1 MALKPKQRLL
11 AELMVEEPELTN
23 VEYAEKINIDIKT
36 LYKWK
41 KTEEFEEYYHSLCR
55 EKFKNLEQ
63 LAIQRLKENVDM
75 GYQKAIEYV
84 LDYLGYKAT
93 DKIDANIEGSLDIN
107 VNIEE

>member
-1 MALKPKQRLL
+1 MALKPKQKLL

-23 VEYAEKINIDIKT
+23 VEYAETIGIDIKT

-41 KTEEFEEYYHSLCR
+41 KTEEFDEYFRSLCK
-55 EKFKNLEQ
+55 EKFKDLEQ
-63 LAIQRLKENVDM
+63 LALKKLKENVNN

-84 LDYLGYKAT
+84 LDYMGYKAT
-93 DKIDANIEGSLDIN
+93 EKIEADIDGSLDIN